1 MSWHDILH
9 KEKWHEKS
17 RYGKDGGHTYKFPKR
32 DDGELDWDNVEVEK
46 NPDIV
51 YDKELD
57 RKHKARKHLKKDVK
71 NILRELEEFQGLGL
85 DEMDLAGEMED
96 LSKALGEVSVLLQEW
111 I

>member
-51 YDKELD
+51 YDKEL
-57 RKHKARKHLKKDVK
+57 
-71 NILRELEEFQGLGL
+71 
-85 DEMDLAGEMED
+85 
-96 LSKALGEVSVLLQEW
+96 
-111 I
+111 